1 MHIREKIRNLKS
13 LPKTIYFNFKTL
25 SFNQAIK
32 LPIYIDCDIKFGRL
46 YKNVIELPKSTSTF
60 QVKLGKYALDDV
72 PKKTKGYI
80 SMTEKS
86 RIVFEGTAE
95 LSHGITLCAL
105 NNSTIKIGNNFYCNK
120 NCTIVSN
127 SEISIGNNVLL
138 GWNVSVRDSDG
149 GNHKIFLNGI
159 QKENKVPIVISDHCW
174 LCAESSILKGVYLAK
189 NIVVGYGSIVSKS
202 IELDHSVVAGNPA
215 KIIRENIDWKR

>member
-1 MHIREKIRNLKS
+1 
-13 LPKTIYFNFKTL
+13 
-25 SFNQAIK
+25 
-32 LPIYIDCDIKFGRL
+32 
-46 YKNVIELPKSTSTF
+46 
-60 QVKLGKYALDDV
+60 
-72 PKKTKGYI
+72 
-80 SMTEKS
+80 MTEKS